1 MNSIVTK
8 PDFAEPTGL
17 SFATLMRRVLG
28 RSLKPARP
36 GPHLVIQGHVNGS
49 YSLAAVN
56 RCLART
62 LERRRPGTV
71 RVVPVEGNIT
81 ADLSQVPA
89 HEPIDDLVHR
99 KPVPGAPYVV
109 ISQHFP
115 VYVPDDPTA
124 PALALFYWEE
134 TLVPIET
141 VRCLNRHF
149 RGVLAPSAF
158 VAKVLVDS
166 GVSIPVYLVGQAPP
180 LDDFRRLAARQ
191 ERHSETVSFLHVS
204 SCMARKGVDVLLAA
218 YLRAFRRGDK
228 VRLVIKGFP
237 NPHNEIGAR
246 VARIRASDPEA
257 PEIVVIN
264 QDLNRRDLLALYA
277 DSDVMVLP
285 TRGEGFNLP
294 AAEAMAA
301 GLSVIVTGFGGQMDF
316 CNAET
321 ARLLDFHLA
330 PSQSHVAGSH
340 GLWAEPSIEDLVA
353 ALREATGNS
362 PSAHARR
369 SNAGRVISQKTS
381 EAALVDRII
390 SAATDCLMPRNAPAS
405 AILID
410 HDTSRRPWSILE
422 GLVALHAE
430 HGHPVAI
437 RLAGTYDLELLPS
450 GEKVLALAT
459 LSRVARV
466 IVPSV
471 GDAERLR
478 RLGLGAK
485 LVLIPPGANDA
496 LGEQLS
502 GLLRGLTHEQRL
514 VSWRN
519 QEPDRRGES
528 ASG

>member
-1 MNSIVTK
+1 MNSIVSK
-8 PDFAEPTGL
+8 PDFAEPTAL
-17 SFATLMRRVLG
+17 SFTTLMRRVLG
-28 RSLKPARP
+28 RSPIPAHSD
-36 GPHLVIQGHVNGS
+36 PHIVIQGHVNGS

-56 RCLART
+56 RGLARS
-62 LERRRPGTV
+62 LERQRPGTV
-71 RVVPVEGNIT
+71 RVVPVEGSVT
-81 ADLSQVPA
+81 ANLSQVPK
-89 HEPIDDLVHR
+89 HEAIDDLVRR
-99 KPVPGAPYVV
+99 KPVPGAHYVV

-115 VYVPDDPTA
+115 VHVPDDSTA

-149 RGVLAPSAF
+149 RGILAPSSF

-166 GVSIPVYLVGQAPP
+166 GVSVPVYLVGQAPP
-180 LDDFRRLAARQ
+180 LDDFRRLAIARRL
-191 ERHSETVSFLHVS
+191 RHSQIVSFLHVS

-218 YLRAFRRGDK
+218 YVRAFRRGDK

-237 NPHNEIGAR
+237 NPHNDVGAR
-246 VARIRASDPEA
+246 IARIRASDPEA
-257 PEIVVIN
+257 PEIMFIN
-264 QDLNRRDLLALYA
+264 QDLNRQDLLALYA
-277 DSDVMVLP
+277 DADVMVLP

-316 CNAET
+316 CNAGT
-321 ARLLDFHLA
+321 ARLLDYHLA

-340 GLWAEPSIEDLVA
+340 GLWAEPSTLDLVS
-353 ALREATGNS
+353 ALREATGNP
-362 PSAHARR
+362 PSVRARR
-369 SNAGRVISQKTS
+369 SQASRVVSQKTS
-381 EAALVDRII
+381 EAALVHRILR
-390 SAATDCLMPRNAPAS
+390 AASDCLVPRTAPAS

-410 HDTSRRPWSILE
+410 HDPSIRPWSVME
-422 GLVALHAE
+422 GLVALHTE

-437 RLAGTYDLELLPS
+437 RLAGTYDLDLLPE
-450 GEKVLALAT
+450 GEQMLALAT
-459 LSRVARV
+459 LSRAARV

-471 GDAERLR
+471 GDVERLR

-502 GLLRGLTHEQRL
+502 GLLRGLAHEHRFNILFYRSQYT
-514 VSWRN
+514 
-519 QEPDRRGES
+519 
-528 ASG
+528 A